1 MALTLEILSR
11 QRATLGERA
20 RCRFAQRG
28 GNIGRSLE
36 CDWVLPDAERFVS
49 SRHAAIDFRAGS
61 YYLVDLSTNGVY
73 INDAD
78 TPIGRGQPQQLFAG
92 DRLRLGEYLILV
104 HVEEIDDLTAALL
117 DDAPDAVR
125 MAQQVEAL
133 TSGTVLTLVD
143 EFEMTGS
150 VDLQLEKT
158 NSGEAMPPSFRPG
171 TTQPIDAAMRARQR
185 DDAAVLSG
193 RTATVASES
202 SQPDLRRVKLSLV
215 EGTINAGAT
224 RSSAPAQPGMRSSA
238 PTQPGT
244 RAKTDGTDEDEL
256 LAVFARAAG
265 LDANSLAHTS
275 AKALV
280 HTLGQLLRET
290 VVGVTE
296 ALHDRAGRKQ
306 SLRMGTATSQPRHD
320 NPLKFSAGVQEA
332 MVHLLTGSG
341 PEYMDSVP
349 AMREAFRDIKEHQA
363 AMMSAMQQAFFDFV
377 ERLDPAE
384 IEQRFETGGR
394 RKALLPG
401 SGKARNWEQ
410 YAELYEVLT
419 RHTPG
424 QLPQIF
430 SEEFARAYADALQT
444 LQAARQRA

>member
-1 MALTLEILSR
+1 MALTLEIVSS

-20 RCRFAQRG
+20 RCKFAQRG

-78 TPIGRGQPQQLFAG
+78 TPIGRGQPQRLFAG
-92 DRLRLGEYLILV
+92 DRLRLGEYLVLV
-104 HVEEIDDLTAALL
+104 HIEDNDDLAF

-125 MAQQVEAL
+125 LAQQVEAP
-133 TSGTVLTLVD
+133 TTGTIPTLVD

-150 VDLQLEKT
+150 VDLHLEKT
-158 NSGEAMPPSFRPG
+158 SSGEELPPSFRPG
-171 TTQPIDAAMRARQR
+171 TTQPIDAAMRARR
-185 DDAAVLSG
+185 RGDAAVRSD
-193 RTATVASES
+193 RTGTVAPES
-202 SQPDLRRVKLSLV
+202 SGPDLRRVKLSVV
-215 EGTINAGAT
+215 EGGVTAGAA
-224 RSSAPAQPGMRSSA
+224 RSSAPAQPGTRSSA
-238 PTQPGT
+238 PTQLGT
-244 RAKTDGTDEDEL
+244 RAKAGGTDEDEL

-265 LDANSLAHTS
+265 LDANSLPLTD

-296 ALHDRAGRKQ
+296 ALHDRAGHKQ
-306 SLRMGTATSQPRHD
+306 SLHMGNTTIQPRHN

-332 MVHLLTGSG
+332 MVRLLTDSG
-341 PEYMDSVP
+341 PEYMESVP

-384 IEQRFETGGR
+384 LEQRFQTGGR
-394 RKALLPG
+394 RQALLPG